1 MEEDQFSEVKTAEAV
16 LTEYSLSTPQDVY
29 NRLMGSR
36 SQEKVMILVCF
47 KDKYIEFELEQTNQF
62 NNASRIAKAFCVAP
76 VLSLSDI
83 SEVPKFVGCLVN
95 KMYLTD
101 NGAMIGYDAA
111 VNDSLN
117 QELSLYKRDPGGF
130 AFTKIPAVNQQR

>member
-1 MEEDQFSEVKTAEAV
+1 MMEEIHTAEAV
-16 LTEYSLSTPQDVY
+16 ITEFSLSTPQDVY
-29 NRLMGSR
+29 SRLMGKR
-36 SQEKVMILVCF
+36 SQDKVMILVCF
-47 KDKYIEFELEQTNQF
+47 KDKYIEFELEQTSEF
-62 NNASRIAKAFCVAP
+62 NNASHLSKVFCVAP
-76 VLSLSDI
+76 I
-83 SEVPKFVGCLVN
+83 SYIGEVPKFVGCLVN

>member
-1 MEEDQFSEVKTAEAV
+1 MMEEIYEAEAV
-16 LTEYSLSTPQDVY
+16 MTESSLSTPQDVY

-36 SQEKVMILVCF
+36 SQNKVMILVCF
-47 KDKYIEFELEQTNQF
+47 KEKYIEFELEQTSDF
-62 NNASRIAKAFCVAP
+62 NNAARIAKAFCVAP
-76 VLSLSDI
+76 ILSLSDI
-83 SEVPKFVGCLVN
+83 SEAPKFVGCLVN

-101 NGAMIGYDAA
+101 DGAMIGYDAA

-130 AFTKIPAVNQQR
+130 AFTKVPAVNRQR

>member
-1 MEEDQFSEVKTAEAV
+1 MMEEIHTAEAV
-16 LTEYSLSTPQDVY
+16 ITEFSLSTPQDVY
-29 NRLMGSR
+29 SRLMGKR
-36 SQEKVMILVCF
+36 SQDKVMILVCF
-47 KDKYIEFELEQTNQF
+47 KDKYIEFELEQTSEF
-62 NNASRIAKAFCVAP
+62 NNASHLSKAFCVAP
-76 VLSLSDI
+76 ISSLSDI
-83 SEVPKFVGCLVN
+83 GEVPKFVGCLVN

>member
-1 MEEDQFSEVKTAEAV
+1 MMEEIYEAEAV
-16 LTEYSLSTPQDVY
+16 MTESSLSTPQDVY

-36 SQEKVMILVCF
+36 SQNKVMILVCF
-47 KDKYIEFELEQTNQF
+47 KEKYIEFELEQTSDF
-62 NNASRIAKAFCVAP
+62 NNAARIAKAFCVAP

-83 SEVPKFVGCLVN
+83 SETPKFVGCLVN
-95 KMYLTD
+95 KLYLTD
-101 NGAMIGYDAA
+101 NGSSMIGYDAA

-130 AFTKIPAVNQQR
+130 AFTKVPAVNRQR

>member
-1 MEEDQFSEVKTAEAV
+1 MMEEIHTAEAV

-36 SQEKVMILVCF
+36 SQNKVMILVCF
-47 KDKYIEFELEQTNQF
+47 KEKYIEFELEQTSEF
-62 NNASRIAKAFCVAP
+62 NNAARISKAFCVAP
-76 VLSLSDI
+76 LLSFSEIPEID
-83 SEVPKFVGCLVN
+83 EVPKFVGCLVN

-101 NGAMIGYDAA
+101 NGAMIGYDVA

-130 AFTKIPAVNQQR
+130 AFTKVPAVNRQR

>member
-1 MEEDQFSEVKTAEAV
+1 MMEEIHTAEAV
-16 LTEYSLSTPQDVY
+16 ITEFSLATPQDVY
-29 NRLMGSR
+29 NRLMGKR
-36 SQEKVMILVCF
+36 SQDKVMILVCF
-47 KDKYIEFELEQTNQF
+47 KDKYIEFELEQTSEF
-62 NNASRIAKAFCVAP
+62 NNASHLSKAFCVAP
-76 VLSLSDI
+76 ISSLSDI
-83 SEVPKFVGCLVN
+83 GEVPKFVGCLVN